1 MDKKMTR
8 EELIQLVEQI
18 MKCEGTEQ
26 ELDDLIFVLKRNV
39 IDPAVTNYIYYDDL
53 TPEQVVDKALS
64 YKPILL

>member
-26 ELDDLIFVLKRNV
+26 ELDDLIFVLEKNV
-39 IDPAVTNYIYYDDL
+39 IDPQVTNYIYYDDL